1 MSGANASGPPAM
13 GFAGLSSLATHLPL
27 EPVFD
32 TPPKKPA
39 PDELAGARSTSE
51 ARTVANPSFWTA
63 GRRWAAVAA
72 GLIAVIGLANWPRD
86 TTPYR
91 ASSSST
97 TYSASPAYVPTQPS
111 YAPPAVPQDPYAES
125 KPAIGTGQTLSRNE
139 IRYCLSER
147 IRVEAISDYVDTT
160 KQSQIERY
168 NAVVADYNGRCSN
181 FRYRQTD
188 MNSAKATVDTS
199 GDRLKAQAAA
209 TVRQWR

>member
-1 MSGANASGPPAM
+1 MSGANAPGHPAI
-13 GFAGLSSLATHLPL
+13 GFAGLSSLATQLPP

-32 TPPKKPA
+32 TSPSKPPL
-39 PDELAGARSTSE
+39 DEPEGARTTSE

-63 GRRWAAVAA
+63 GRRWAAVSA

-91 ASSSST
+91 APSSSST
-97 TYSASPAYVPTQPS
+97 YSPTPAYAPTQPA
-111 YAPPAVPQDPYAES
+111 YAPPAAPQDPYAES
-125 KPAIGTGQTLSRNE
+125 KPGIGAGQTLSRNE

-147 IRVEAISDYVDTT
+147 VRVEATSDYLDTT
-160 KQSQIERY
+160 RQSHIDRY
-168 NAVVADYNGRCSN
+168 NAMVGDYNERCSN
-181 FRYRQTD
+181 FRYRQSD

-209 TVRQWR
+209 AVRQWR